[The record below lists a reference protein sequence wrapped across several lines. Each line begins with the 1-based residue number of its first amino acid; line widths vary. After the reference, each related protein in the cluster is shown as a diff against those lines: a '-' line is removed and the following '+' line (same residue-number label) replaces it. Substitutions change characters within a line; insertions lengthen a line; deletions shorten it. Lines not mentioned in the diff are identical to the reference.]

1 MSQIKLKHSGGNGV
15 IIAAP
20 SSNPAADRTLTLP
33 GDANGELLTNVS
45 RKGFFARQTSTTS
58 IPNTTYT
65 KVTNLTT
72 DSITQNLGSSFAD
85 SRFTVA
91 TGQEGVY
98 FMFGSVAIDDIQI
111 LDVVR
116 IKFSVNG
123 TLQTLFHEER
133 AQFQNGST
141 PNVIVG
147 TGLFGHMINLSV
159 GDYVELFVYHN
170 EGSTEPTEED
180 RTFFGGFRI

>member
-20 SSNPAADRTLTLP
+20 SSNPSADRTLTLP
-33 GDANGELLTNVS
+33 GDGDGEILTNVS
-45 RKGFFARQTSTTS
+45 RKGFFARQTTAHD
-58 IPNTTYT
+58 IPTGTFT
-65 KVTNLTT
+65 KVINLTT

-91 TGQEGVY
+91 TGQDGVY
-98 FMFGSVAIDDIQI
+98 FIFGGVGIDDIQRI
-111 LDVVR
+111 DHVQ

-123 TLQTLFHEER
+123 TLQTLMHEEKC
-133 AQFQNGST
+133 QFQNGST
-141 PNVIVG
+141 PNLIVG
-147 TGLFGHMINLSV
+147 TGLFGYMIDLSV
-159 GDYVELFVYHN
+159 GDYVELFALHN

-180 RTFFGGFRI
+180 RTWFGGFRI